1 MHLSSHAAKFLTCY
15 YAENRS
21 HRVLSSLHGLCAT
34 LFPTDSRLK
43 QLFAFIC
50 KTRDQDEIRLF
61 RRLKEPTCR
70 TPAVKDAKWFL
81 RKTCIVAATSVCS
94 GDGFRVYDRRQPIRL
109 RLNVRSYLIEFEN
122 FSDIPYTR
130 VYKYLCWR
138 IISDRASTMKS

>member
-70 TPAVKDAKWFL
+70 TPAVKDAK
-81 RKTCIVAATSVCS
+81 
-94 GDGFRVYDRRQPIRL
+94 
-109 RLNVRSYLIEFEN
+109 
-122 FSDIPYTR
+122 
-130 VYKYLCWR
+130 
-138 IISDRASTMKS
+138 